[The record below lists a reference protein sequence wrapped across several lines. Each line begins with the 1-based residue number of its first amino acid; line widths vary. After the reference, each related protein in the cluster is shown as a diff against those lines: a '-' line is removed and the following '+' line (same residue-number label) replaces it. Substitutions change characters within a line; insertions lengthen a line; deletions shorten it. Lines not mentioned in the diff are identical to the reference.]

1 MVLILTCIARPMLT
15 AGRAIIPVG
24 VHAWDSVAKR
34 ETVNMMNRFHEI
46 SHTFRGASAEG
57 LFRFPNFL
65 SFGILDQLLP
75 VQLCAF
81 YSKIVVA
88 HGGVPK

>member
-15 AGRAIIPVG
+15 AGRAIIG

-75 VQLCAF
+75 VPLCAF
-81 YSKIVVA
+81 VSKIVVA
-88 HGGVPK
+88 HGGYPK

>member
-15 AGRAIIPVG
+15 AGRAIIG

-46 SHTFRGASAEG
+46 SHTFRGARARKDD
-57 LFRFPNFL
+57 FDFPTF
-65 SFGILDQLLP
+65 
-75 VQLCAF
+75 
-81 YSKIVVA
+81 
-88 HGGVPK
+88 